1 MVLLRLLQVLE
12 FVLLVQ
18 PTSQELVALQA
29 LEDLANLAVV
39 EQLLLYQVD
48 LVALELHLCLV
59 ILEVLVDLPFR
70 ANQEEQ
76 VDLLYQISQVVVED
90 HQFLVILE
98 V

>member
-1 MVLLRLLQVLE
+1 M
-12 FVLLVQ
+12 Q

-76 VDLLYQISQVVVED
+76 VDLLYQISRVVVED